1 MPWDQPGWE
10 ESMAGRRDTALAVPA
25 KVGSGGCMEWV
36 GQGLCKLA
44 FDLCANTHVWHLA
57 LFRRIRSEEC
67 ATPYPNYA
75 LCCSTPMNSPNRL
88 SIPARPLLVGVLLV
102 GTLACGDTQQSNP
115 ATESAAAR
123 PNVLLISLDS
133 VRADVLSCYGFVA
146 PFASELPSTPNLDR
160 LANEGARFERA
171 YSSSSWT
178 LPSHVALITG
188 QPDLVHGVE
197 MDSMGLSPKRPT
209 LAEILAVGGYQT
221 SGFYSGPYLD
231 PRYGFGRGFDRYEAA
246 YGEPLTQAAGAERVA
261 RQAVDQALA
270 LGQDP
275 GAAMQTHEQ
284 ANRVLELLSH
294 RDRCSDRVTDRAL
307 DALVQSSP
315 DQPWFLFAHYFDP
328 HYDYVAPADLATA
341 FDPDYEGQLD
351 GADFLT
357 DPRISVGDPRPRN
370 PYRRRQV
377 ASPRDMQHLLSLYA
391 AEVAWTDSQVGRL
404 LDAIEQRGELDNTLV
419 IVVSDHGDEFFEH
432 GHLGHRINLFEESVR
447 VPMLLR
453 YPPLIPAGR
462 VIPGPAATYDAFATI
477 LVAAGIQAP
486 VGTTAQDLF
495 PLINGSGPSTTRPLS
510 RLVRAHAD
518 QGPEGEPLRTFRVIE
533 SYVDWPIKV
542 LRARTWSEPAGPMS
556 PAAAARI
563 QARAQADRGRDL
575 SLRWIDLA
583 QHPNEPWT
591 AWSTDFAQGPAKSA
605 LTRFQRLYPN
615 LLRRRRNPSLVPKD
629 QGQAT
634 QLQSLGYGGDSEPS
648 GDLEGMMEYFTISPP
663 GIPSAAS
670 DAKRP
675 FTGK

>member
-1 MPWDQPGWE
+1 
-10 ESMAGRRDTALAVPA
+10 
-25 KVGSGGCMEWV
+25 
-36 GQGLCKLA
+36 
-44 FDLCANTHVWHLA
+44 
-57 LFRRIRSEEC
+57 
-67 ATPYPNYA
+67 
-75 LCCSTPMNSPNRL
+75 MNSPYRP
-88 SIPARPLLVGVLLV
+88 STSARPLLVGALLM
-102 GTLACGDTQQSNP
+102 GILACGGTEEAKPKSQSE
-115 ATESAAAR
+115 AQR

-133 VRADVLSCYGFVA
+133 VRADILSCYGFEA
-146 PFASELPSTPNLDR
+146 PFAPGRASTPNLDR
-160 LANEGARFERA
+160 LAKEGARFERA

-197 MDSMGLSPKRPT
+197 MDSMGLSPQRPT
-209 LAEILAVGGYQT
+209 LAEVLADGGYQT

-246 YGEPLTQAAGAERVA
+246 YGEPLTRAAEAERVA
-261 RQAVDQALA
+261 RQAVERSLA
-270 LGQDP
+270 QGQDA

-284 ANRVLELLSH
+284 ANRVLEQLSH
-294 RDRCSDRVTDRAL
+294 RDRCSDTVTDRAL
-307 DALVQSSP
+307 DALAQSSP

-328 HYDYVAPADLATA
+328 HYDYVAPAELATA
-341 FDPDYEGQLD
+341 FDPDYQGQLD
-351 GADFLT
+351 GANFLT

-370 PYRRRQV
+370 PFRRRQV

-404 LDAIEQRGELDNTLV
+404 LDALEQRGELDRTLI

-453 YPPLIPAGR
+453 YPPRIPAGR
-462 VIPGPAATYDAFATI
+462 VVPGPAATYDTFATI
-477 LVAAGIQAP
+477 LEAAGVQAP
-486 VGTTAQDLF
+486 PGTTAQNLF
-495 PLINGSGPSTTRPLS
+495 PLINGTGPRTTRPLS

-518 QGPEGEPLRTFRVIE
+518 KGPGGEPLRTFRVIE

-542 LRARTWSEPAGPMS
+542 VRTRSWSDPAGPMS

-563 QARAQADRGRDL
+563 QSRAQADRARDL

-583 QHPNEPWT
+583 QHPLEPWT
-591 AWSTDFAQGPAKSA
+591 AWSTDFTQGPAKSA
-605 LTRFQRLYPN
+605 LTRFQKLYPN
-615 LLRRRRNPSLVPKD
+615 LLRRRRNPSLVTKD

-634 QLQSLGYGGDSEPS
+634 RLQSLGYGGESEPN
-648 GDLEGMMEYFTISPP
+648 DNQKGMVEYFTIGPP
-663 GIPSAAS
+663 GE
-670 DAKRP
+670 
-675 FTGK
+675 